1 MSNFESRVKHPFTT
15 YDNKL
20 IQKRGI
26 FKSPYQ
32 KLAYMFLDSYSN
44 ANKIFPSMDSIAEA
58 IVASRRTAIT
68 VIEELEKMTLIEV
81 KRESGKSNNYILND
95 YFEIAEKLTS
105 ANLAPVQKSHS
116 ETGETQDER
125 TRAGDAP
132 VQEMHYT
139 SAGDALLPVQ
149 EMHPITKTTKNKK
162 EKEKL
167 VSTTTKKTSNELVIS
182 SSHEI
187 LTIDKTFQ
195 DLYKDVPLE
204 EIKAKLFEDAENRK
218 VKMKTEAQYF
228 ALMAKRI
235 QFHLDAQSNTP
246 TTLETSQFGEFATGL
261 GQIPLEQRSREFK
274 AFLSR
279 TSEVPNSEPSSKPS
293 SEIAN
298 GSKPT
303 SEKLRSS
310 SSESLE
316 TQLAVLTQPE
326 KTPEEIAEA
335 KKEIQRLMDEIRN
348 EKK

>member
-279 TSEVPNSEPSSKPS
+279 TSEVPNSEPSSEPDSEPS
-293 SEIAN
+293 SE
-298 GSKPT
+298 GSTDSKPN
-303 SEKLRSS
+303 SEMLA
-310 SSESLE
+310 
-316 TQLAVLTQPE
+316 TQLAVLTNAE

-335 KKEIQRLMDEIRN
+335 KKEVKRLMEQLRS